1 MGRLT
6 HRDHLDAG
14 TTQYTYDP
22 AGNVTAMT
30 NAAGETVTF
39 VHHYNRLTDKHY
51 PRLPQNDVHY
61 IYNIDGHVSE
71 IHDASGFQQL
81 SYDNMGR
88 VSEIIRTFAVPFAHN
103 TYTFTMEYEYDSWN
117 RMLSMTYPDGERVAY
132 AYDLGG
138 QLKTMTGQKGPTAYR
153 YINDI
158 QYDRFGSRTRID
170 YGNGTYTCYT
180 YDDLQRL
187 ETLRSYALVGNAPT
201 LMQDIQYTLDDVGN
215 ISDIDNT
222 APAIGTLG
230 GTYRNNYTYDDLYRL
245 ESAVQQYGNN
255 NSLAM
260 GYSPSGRLC
269 TKVQSF
275 TSQHLYY
282 GYDNV
287 HSPHAP
293 RRIFNVSDNILHDL
307 QWDANGNLAQV
318 NRFLNAWEYDG
329 SRYLFCTE
337 DNRLTNVVDEMSY
350 SYYAYDHSGERT
362 LKITGENTLMDVNAD
377 MMICQS
383 TLRDVT
389 LYTSPYLVAGNH
401 GYTKHY
407 YAGTERVCA
416 RIGGGGLD
424 HNGDFLGDVPVPVEG
439 IGWLANSLL
448 ESCNTGMQ
456 SRQLDR
462 NEELEISSPC
472 KDLIAPREL
481 TAELDLG
488 QIPVALNADISV
500 NPSEFESAMINCAP
514 SYNNREEGYFYHS
527 DHLGSASWITDNVGE
542 PVQHLQYLPYGEPFV
557 NQRTTGYN
565 ERFTFTGKE
574 LDSETGY
581 SYFGA
586 RYLDHELMSMWLSVD
601 PMADKY
607 PSINPYA
614 YCAWNPVKLVDPEG
628 MIIDSAF
635 VPKFVKC
642 LIDEKNKKYN
652 SIMANLY
659 RKLDSDPLTTYRF
672 IQKKKYDDGG
682 ETLYGGKDG
691 DRDIINIFYSKG
703 HILRAEEGNL
713 LEETFHAYQFYL
725 GEYGFVLNNDGDEI
739 IGMEAFDMGDEV
751 NAKVFA
757 AQNVN
762 RTTGYEKKLLETFE
776 KEGDYIL
783 NVRSFLERRAD
794 VDFNSY
800 ENLSLRRSSI
810 NDNPE
815 IMFHDDGRAYH
826 PIKNIIGRRTR

>member
-1 MGRLT
+1 MPSTYGYDLMGRLT

-14 TTQYTYDP
+14 TTQYAYDP

-61 IYNIDGHVSE
+61 IYDIDGHVSE

-117 RMLSMTYPDGERVAY
+117 RMLSMTYPDGEVVAY

-170 YGNGTYTCYT
+170 YGNGTYTRYT

-201 LMQDIQYTLDDVGN
+201 LMQDIKYTLDDVGN

-318 NRFLNAWEYDG
+318 NRFLNTWEYDG
-329 SRYLFCTE
+329 SRYLFWTE

-350 SYYAYDHSGERT
+350 SYYAYDHGGERT

-439 IGWLANSLL
+439 IGWLAKSLL

-472 KDLIAPREL
+472 KDLIAPR
-481 TAELDLG
+481 
-488 QIPVALNADISV
+488 
-500 NPSEFESAMINCAP
+500 
-514 SYNNREEGYFYHS
+514 
-527 DHLGSASWITDNVGE
+527 
-542 PVQHLQYLPYGEPFV
+542 
-557 NQRTTGYN
+557 
-565 ERFTFTGKE
+565 
-574 LDSETGY
+574 
-581 SYFGA
+581 
-586 RYLDHELMSMWLSVD
+586 
-601 PMADKY
+601 
-607 PSINPYA
+607 
-614 YCAWNPVKLVDPEG
+614 
-628 MIIDSAF
+628 
-635 VPKFVKC
+635 
-642 LIDEKNKKYN
+642 
-652 SIMANLY
+652 
-659 RKLDSDPLTTYRF
+659 
-672 IQKKKYDDGG
+672 
-682 ETLYGGKDG
+682 
-691 DRDIINIFYSKG
+691 
-703 HILRAEEGNL
+703 
-713 LEETFHAYQFYL
+713 
-725 GEYGFVLNNDGDEI
+725 
-739 IGMEAFDMGDEV
+739 
-751 NAKVFA
+751 
-757 AQNVN
+757 
-762 RTTGYEKKLLETFE
+762 
-776 KEGDYIL
+776 
-783 NVRSFLERRAD
+783 
-794 VDFNSY
+794 
-800 ENLSLRRSSI
+800 
-810 NDNPE
+810 
-815 IMFHDDGRAYH
+815 
-826 PIKNIIGRRTR
+826 